1 MKIMPQARTEEKICR
16 EPQNKHKLA
25 SFSESNG
32 RKHIA
37 AESRKKISEKKTKK
51 ERFAFVKFK
60 GLGCKGT
67 SSTPAIIRSA
77 AEWETKRAKDQN
89 QTKKKPSK
97 NRRNPANIVVDF
109 VPDVCCA
116 PPGIGL
122 SSDFAPL
129 NKNPAS
135 KLDHRKHPREPRR
148 NGDDSSLEFP
158 AISQRVISSRTNN
171 HRSAGEIIEMM
182 MSQQTLLPG
191 RIVQGNDRYWAWR
204 RNIDDMSYEELL
216 DLGDKIGYVGTG
228 LQEEEISRCI
238 RKFKMCNQKLIT
250 SHKDWKCSIC
260 QEKGRRNDDIGT
272 LDCGHHHHLQCIKKW
287 LTHKNECPVCKSA
300 VMLDK
305 SR

>member
-1 MKIMPQARTEEKICR
+1 M
-16 EPQNKHKLA
+16 
-25 SFSESNG
+25 
-32 RKHIA
+32 
-37 AESRKKISEKKTKK
+37 
-51 ERFAFVKFK
+51 RFAFVKFK

-77 AEWETKRAKDQN
+77 AEWETKRAKNQN
-89 QTKKKPSK
+89 QTTKKPSK

-135 KLDHRKHPREPRR
+135 KLDHRK
-148 NGDDSSLEFP
+148 
-158 AISQRVISSRTNN
+158 
-171 HRSAGEIIEMM
+171 MM

-228 LQEEEISRCI
+228 LQEEELSRCI

-300 VMLDK
+300 VMLDR